1 MKRNGLQKW
10 MLMAGLVMTAA
21 AGAWGAE
28 ASLDLSLN
36 SHYIWRGQVLNDEPV
51 FQPSLTVSGPCGLS
65 FNTWAN
71 MDVTDNLDN
80 QGEFNE
86 VDLTVSYSHNLCEK
100 VSLEVGIVDYVL
112 KTAENTGEL
121 YLVAGADVLLSPTV
135 RLYYDFDEV
144 QDFYAQLAVGHSMA
158 FLEEKLSLDLGA
170 SLGFGGSDYNEYYF
184 TFTPAEGEEGEAIV
198 NDSAALNDLNL
209 SAGLTY
215 AFSETLSL
223 AGNVQY
229 VALLDSDIED
239 AAEAV
244 YGEKDAVYGGV
255 TLSRSF

>member
-1 MKRNGLQKW
+1 MKKS
-10 MLMAGLVMTAA
+10 MMKAGVALVVVLAA
-21 AGAWGAE
+21 AMGSWAAE
-28 ASLDLSLN
+28 AELGLGVL
-36 SHYIWRGQVLNDEPV
+36 SHYVWRGQVLNDEPV

-71 MDVTDNLDN
+71 MDLTDNLDN

-86 VDLTVSYSHNLCEK
+86 VDLTVSYSRDLGETA
-100 VSLEVGIVDYVL
+100 SLEVGIVDYVL

-121 YLVAGADVLLSPTV
+121 FLTAEADVLLAPSVT
-135 RLYYDFDEV
+135 LFYDFDEV
-144 QDFYAQLAVGHSMA
+144 EDFYAQVAIGHSLA
-158 FLEEKLSLDLGA
+158 FMEEKLSLDLGA
-170 SLGFGGSDYNEYYF
+170 SLGFGGADYNEYYF
-184 TFTPAEGEEGEAIV
+184 SFSPEEGEEGDAIV

-215 AFSETLSL
+215 ALSETCSL
-223 AGNVQY
+223 AGTLQY
-229 VALLDSDIED
+229 VMLLDGDIED

-255 TLSRSF
+255 TLSRAF